1 VKEVEKNEGKTYHIG
16 GLAPP
21 FQRWK
26 KLKNKNDLK
35 IKQYY

>member
-1 VKEVEKNEGKTYHIG
+1 VKEVEKNEGKPYHIG

-26 KLKNKNDLK
+26 KLNQNNP
-35 IKQYY
+35 